1 MISRD
6 TALIIIDF
14 QQRMIPHVFNNEEIL
29 RNARKLVKAFK
40 IFKMPILRTEQ
51 RKLGK
56 TVEGLNEGKAIEKI
70 TFSCYKERKFVE
82 ELEKINVKNCL
93 LIGIET
99 HICVLQTALDLKNN
113 GYNVYVAVDC
123 TGARKKI
130 DMEVAL
136 KRLANEGVKLT
147 TAETAIYEILESADA
162 KEFKEI
168 LKLIKEE

>member
-6 TALIIIDF
+6 TVLIIIDF
-14 QQRMIPHVFNNEEIL
+14 QQRMIPHIFNNEKIL
-29 RNARKLVKAFK
+29 RNARKLVRAFK

-51 RKLGK
+51 RKLGE
-56 TVEGLNEGKAIEKI
+56 TIEGLNEGKVIEKV
-70 TFSCYKERKFVE
+70 TFSCYRERKFVE
-82 ELEKINVKNCL
+82 ELEKLNVKNCL

-130 DMEVAL
+130 DMDVAL
-136 KRLANEGVKLT
+136 KRLENEGIKLT